1 MKFEISVNDH
11 SITKNVEN
19 LVRMLFETIS
29 NEIHEL
35 SQDKEQSRGIL

>member
-1 MKFEISVNDH
+1 MKFEISVKDH

-19 LVRMLFETIS
+19 LVRMLIERIS

-35 SQDKEQSRGIL
+35 LQDKEQSKGIL